1 MVSCRSARK
10 IKDYIDRYKSYPLE
24 RNVGCGNGR
33 CQVCKNIKVSDA
45 IDGFTTKK
53 RCKINHNF
61 DCNDKCLIYR
71 LSCRTYSKKYTDKT
85 TDRFRYR

>member
-33 CQVCKNIKVSDA
+33 YQVCKNIRLVMQLMVLLLKK
-45 IDGFTTKK
+45 GTKST
-53 RCKINHNF
+53 II
-61 DCNDKCLIYR
+61 LTAMI
-71 LSCRTYSKKYTDKT
+71 SV
-85 TDRFRYR
+85 